1 MTDRQPTQV
10 LANGAIRYGIYR
22 ADGTLDHHEYLRRE
36 DAPTVEGTPLSKA
49 NLLSDATAS
58 KLWPGSNKPEDPTVD
73 QAFEKLSKGMHLV
86 GDIDLTSREAPSS
99 AWLPCD
105 GRFITQAQYPELYP
119 ILRAAATSE
128 DWSNQVINNANGYDG
143 SDGTYDMISNAN
155 GIWFRSRR
163 TPDGADFYGSRDG
176 TTWVKINLPTLS
188 AALNEAYIGVSPV
201 IYANGKYIC
210 FAGAFRGSISNEY
223 RYILQTTSPLGTW
236 EKIDLNSYDN
246 VPLFTRILRNR
257 LFYLNGTFYT
267 FEIDDSSSSS
277 PKLYV
282 YSTQNF
288 TQWNSNTSY
297 GSATLSARDVALD
310 EAQGYFYMLYG
321 GTANLRLYK
330 TDNPATSP
338 TQTTLL
344 SDNVSRGSDGSIAA
358 YNNTVVIVQP
368 YESKF
373 RFSQNGGTSFTTKNS
388 NASYAVENPIIFDGF
403 VAGTNGSTKIAISDD
418 ITAGFVYAET
428 GYTLSGNLAG
438 HGNMLI
444 GACDSTATAM
454 RNVYHDYSYDSKRIP
469 NITPDVRSHAYIKAV
484 EE

>member
-1 MTDRQPTQV
+1 MTDRQPTQI
-10 LANGAIRYGIYR
+10 LANGAIRYGVYNEAGQLLR
-22 ADGTLDHHEYLRRE
+22 YEYMKRE
-36 DAPTVEGTPLSKA
+36 DAPTAVGTPLNKA
-49 NLLSDATAS
+49 NLLSDATAA
-58 KLWPGSNKPEDPTVD
+58 KLWRGTTKPADPTVND
-73 QAFEKLSKGMHLV
+73 ALNKLTEGTARV
-86 GDIDLTSREAPSS
+86 GDIEITSRTDLSE
-99 AWLPCD
+99 AWLLCD

-155 GIWFRSRR
+155 GILFRSRR

-210 FAGAFRGSISNEY
+210 FAGAFRGSILNEY

-344 SDNVSRGSDGSIAA
+344 SDNVSRGSDSSVAA
-358 YNNTVVIVQP
+358 YDNTIVIVQP
-368 YESKF
+368 YENKF
-373 RFSQNGGTSFTTKNS
+373 RFSQNGGTTFTIKSLSAN
-388 NASYAVENPIIFDGF
+388 YAVKNVAIFDRF
-403 VAGTNGSTKIAISDD
+403 IAGINGNTKIAVSDD
-418 ITAGFVYAET
+418 ITAGFVYVET
-428 GYTLSGNLAG
+428 GYNLSGNLAG
-438 HGNMLI
+438 HENMLI
-444 GACDSTATAM
+444 GACDSTATVM

-469 NITPDVRSHAYIKAV
+469 NITPDARSHAYIKAM